1 MGKKVKIVTAAQA
14 IEKYKKQ
21 KEELINLYNILAERN
36 AQIKELNIK
45 VAELL
50 STNALLRKQKKGL
63 WKICKR
69 LWVFDYLDGE

>member
-1 MGKKVKIVTAAQA
+1 MGKKVKVVTAAQA

-21 KEELINLYNILAERN
+21 KEELINLYNILAEKN

-45 VAELL
+45 VTELL
-50 STNALLRKQKKGL
+50 STNSILRKQKKAL
-63 WKICKR
+63 QKICNR